1 MGTAVMTLAAY
12 LALWERRNAA
22 IDRQVAAHTAWVYAS
37 VEESD
42 ARWQV
47 YRDALAE
54 AGTLTVE
61 CVKAGEQLV
70 QARGGK

>member
-1 MGTAVMTLAAY
+1 METAVMTLAAY
-12 LALWERRNAA
+12 LELYERRNAA

-47 YRDALAE
+47 YRKALLE
-54 AGTLTVE
+54 AGLLQAE
-61 CVKAGEQLV
+61 CVKAGEALMR
-70 QARGGK
+70 ARGGK